1 MISQLI
7 FKMHIKY
14 FFRYHVVL
22 LISAIGITKIMLF
35 CSFLRRKLKE
45 LDNYRYL
52 MDFDTDK
59 IRKEYYD
66 VIIIGSGIAG
76 VYTAL
81 ELPDKYKIV
90 ILTKETIDI
99 SNSVLA
105 QGGIA
110 VSLDKEDSPELHF
123 KDTLYA
129 GAGLCDENSVWVLVN
144 EAAKNIESL
153 CKFGVNFDKKKN
165 RDELSLT
172 REGAH
177 SKNRIIHAGDTTGK
191 EVCDKLISVVETRN
205 NVKIKERTFAIDL
218 ITNDDVCKG
227 VMTYD
232 EDCAEYVYY
241 VSKVVINAAGG
252 FGQLYSNTTNP
263 EVATGDGVGLAYR
276 AGAEL
281 MDMEFVQFH
290 PTVLFHREN
299 KSFLISEA
307 VRGEGAI
314 LRNVFGDRF
323 MPKYHEL
330 NELAP
335 RDIVSR
341 AIFSEMEKTHSDHVY
356 LDITFKG
363 KKYIEERFPNI
374 YKTCLN
380 YGIDM
385 SKDYIPVAPAEH
397 YCMGGVKADVFGRT
411 KIAGFFACG
420 EVACSGIHGANRLAS
435 NSLLEGLVFGH
446 KIGDEVDR
454 ILTDSVPLDI
464 NFCLKYEKKRLK
476 KDINKK
482 QIKIEIQNLMTRYVG
497 IIRDKEGM
505 LEAKDKVDEYYNSIY
520 EGYNTSIEDF
530 EIQNIVLLAK
540 LVIEAAI
547 EREES
552 RGAHYRIDFQST
564 DNVNWKR
571 NIIKA
576 SFN

>member
-1 MISQLI
+1 MW
-7 FKMHIKY
+7 
-14 FFRYHVVL
+14 
-22 LISAIGITKIMLF
+22 F
-35 CSFLRRKLKE
+35 CSFLRGKLKD

-52 MDFDTDK
+52 MNFDTDK
-59 IRKEYYD
+59 IKKEYYD
-66 VIIIGSGIAG
+66 IIIIGSGIAG
-76 VYTAL
+76 VFTAL
-81 ELPDKYKIV
+81 ELPDKYNIV

-144 EAAKNIESL
+144 EAAQNIESL

-205 NVKIKERTFAIDL
+205 NVKIKERTFAIDIL
-218 ITNDDVCKG
+218 TDKDICKG
-227 VMTYD
+227 VLTYD
-232 EDCAEYVYY
+232 EDSSEYILY
-241 VSKVVINAAGG
+241 VSNVVINAAGG

-290 PTVLFHREN
+290 PTVLFHPEN

-314 LRNVFGDRF
+314 LRNIKGERF

-341 AIFSEMEKTHSDHVY
+341 AIFSEMKKTQSDHVF

-363 KKYIEERFPNI
+363 KDYLEQRFPNI
-374 YKTCLN
+374 YKTCLS

-397 YCMGGVKADVFGRT
+397 YCMGGVKADVYGRT
-411 KIAGFFACG
+411 NISGFFACG

-446 KIGDEVDR
+446 KIGDEVNKV
-454 ILTDSVPLDI
+454 LADSEAFDKKFHI
-464 NFCLKYEKKRLK
+464 KYDNKRV
-476 KDINKK
+476 KK
-482 QIKIEIQNLMTRYVG
+482 QIDKKELKLNLQNIMTGYVG
-497 IIRDKEGM
+497 IIRDQGGM
-505 LEAKDKVDEYYNSIY
+505 LKAKEKVYEYYNLINDMENS
-520 EGYNTSIEDF
+520 SIEDF
-530 EIQNIVLLAK
+530 EIQNMVLLAK

-552 RGAHYRIDFQST
+552 RGAHFRADFTST
-564 DNVNWKR
+564 DDKSWKR
-571 NIIKA
+571 NIIKRKI
-576 SFN
+576 